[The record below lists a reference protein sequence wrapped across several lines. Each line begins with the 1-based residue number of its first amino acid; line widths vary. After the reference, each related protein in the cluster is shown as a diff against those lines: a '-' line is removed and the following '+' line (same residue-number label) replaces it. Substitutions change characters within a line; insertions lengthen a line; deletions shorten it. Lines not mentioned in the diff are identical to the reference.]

1 MKYATVRIAVEDKDL
16 LGKEIEEMIQ
26 DRLKQMTREEM
37 DAALSKELDRLVQ
50 SKLKSIENPWETTYK
65 NMAARVAESAEKYLA
80 ATIEEKFDLNS
91 IVERAIERA
100 MRNNVPTILNELV
113 DQAVTRYLRAFFT
126 K

>member
-16 LGKEIEEMIQ
+16 LGKEIEEMIH

>member
-1 MKYATVRIAVEDKDL
+1 MPTYA
-16 LGKEIEEMIQ
+16 
-26 DRLKQMTREEM
+26 
-37 DAALSKELDRLVQ
+37 
-50 SKLKSIENPWETTYK
+50 ENK
-65 NMAARVAESAEKYLA
+65 KSAEKYLA